1 MENQTTDMRSNTL
14 SMNRK
19 LAQKLSEWAALGLIS
34 PEQSTSIEKHETELE
49 SKHGFIFAIS
59 LLAACCIVLGIV
71 ALIASNWAE
80 IPAALKLTMYFLS
93 FAGLGALLVFREKNT
108 PVITEVLR
116 IGLMG
121 LVFGGIGLVAQ
132 IYHLH
137 SAPWKGI
144 AFWSGCT
151 ILLAL
156 SSRSILGFGLW
167 LFMSLMAL
175 VTYLDSLHLHATMDT
190 AIFTL
195 CVGGIGI
202 LATLPWRRFPN
213 LIHFRVAGFT
223 YACVGTIIFTI
234 LTGYRFDAIM
244 DLKVYVSLLS
254 MFFLWGLA
262 IYLNP
267 SLYSSQFRMTFITF
281 LFAAALQVVLLP
293 FLGVDLENNIIR
305 KLLTTLLFTGGT
317 LALGLAAFYFGSKRT
332 FEMICLFIFGRLIIL
347 YGELFLSL
355 SLTGFALITMGI
367 LILAGLWA
375 WHKWKSDIFA
385 KLEKKSHG

>member
-1 MENQTTDMRSNTL
+1 MSI
-14 SMNRK
+14 NRK
-19 LAQKLSEWAALGLIS
+19 LAQKLSEWSALGLIS
-34 PEQSTSIEKHETELE
+34 PEQAKSIERHELETE

-80 IPAALKLTMYFLS
+80 IPAALKLSVFFVS
-93 FAGLGALLVFREKNT
+93 FAGLSALLVFREKNT
-108 PVITEVLR
+108 ALISEVLR
-116 IGLMG
+116 LALMG

-137 SAPWKGI
+137 SSPWKGL

-156 SSRSILGFGLW
+156 SSTSIWGAGLW
-167 LFMSLMAL
+167 LTMSLFAL
-175 VTYLDSLHLHATMDT
+175 VSYLDSLHLHVTMDT

-195 CVGGIGI
+195 CVGAIGI
-202 LATLPWRRFPN
+202 LATLPWKRFPN
-213 LIHFRVAGFT
+213 LIHFRKVGFV
-223 YACVGTIIFTI
+223 YASLATVVFTI

-244 DLKVYVSLLS
+244 DMKVYVSLLS

-262 IYLNP
+262 VQLTP
-267 SLYSSQFRMTFITF
+267 TLYSPQFRMTFFTF
-281 LFAAALQVVLLP
+281 LFAAAMQVVLLP
-293 FLGVDLENNIIR
+293 FFGENPETNILR

-317 LALGLAAFYFGSKRT
+317 LGLGLSAFYFGSKRI
-332 FEMICLFIFGRLIIL
+332 FELTCLFIFTRLLIF
-347 YGELFLSL
+347 YAELFMSL
-355 SLTGFALITMGI
+355 SLTGFALISMGI
-367 LILAGLWA
+367 IIFAGLWA
-375 WHKWKSDIFA
+375 WHKWKNVIFA